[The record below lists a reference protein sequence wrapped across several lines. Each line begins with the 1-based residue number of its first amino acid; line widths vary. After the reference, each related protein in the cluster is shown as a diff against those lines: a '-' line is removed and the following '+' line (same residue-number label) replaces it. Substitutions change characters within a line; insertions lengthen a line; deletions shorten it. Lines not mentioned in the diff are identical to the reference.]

1 MCGILGSV
9 NVDFNQDLL
18 DLIKHRGPNDSGID
32 SFSVGNNLIKFAQRR
47 LSILDLS
54 PAGHQPMI
62 SNCGDY
68 ALIFNGEIYNHQMLR
83 KSLFKKEGFLGH
95 SDTES
100 IVYYLIEI
108 GITGIQDLNGIF
120 AIAFLDKKSNK
131 LFLARDPFGVK
142 PIYYKADKGSLLF
155 SSEIRPLKSKFNLL
169 DKDALACLLRL
180 RYNPSPDTLYKNIK
194 KIHPGHYIEVGLGN
208 DKFEYFEKSFLIK
221 SSASIIYSSNCKEV
235 ELYGHY
241 FEMAVKSQLLSDV
254 PVGILL
260 SGGVDSAMVAA
271 IAQKHSELP
280 LKAFTIGFEGDHYE
294 DEILDASKTADF
306 LGLEHYTKK
315 ITFDDFLSVIKKCSE
330 IVEEP
335 LATTSII
342 PMYYLS
348 ELASKHVKVVLT
360 GQGAD
365 EPLGGY
371 PKYKS
376 ELLLNKIPGSLQKI
390 MKGFLVNSKFK
401 NEKINRGINALGI
414 SDDSER
420 FLATYEVFSNEE
432 IMDLISHQD
441 LNSIKRINYFYDI
454 LGCENKMFGVERMMA
469 LDTRMN
475 LADDLLN
482 YTDKITMNFAL
493 ECRVPILDLEL
504 IKFVETLPYES
515 KLDLSNGKI
524 IHKEFA
530 KKLLPDEIINR
541 KKKGFASPTSHWFKT
556 ESATIKEILLNKNTP
571 FSAVFNQNKV
581 EEIISQHEKGYSKE
595 KQIFLLLGVF
605 YFLENFNM
613 E

>member
-9 NVDFNQDLL
+9 NVDFDQDLL
-18 DLIKHRGPNDSGID
+18 DLIKHRGPDDSGID
-32 SFSVGNNLIKFAQRR
+32 SFLSGNNLVKLAQRR

-62 SNCGDY
+62 SDCGDY
-68 ALIFNGEIYNHQMLR
+68 AIIFNGEIYNHEELR
-83 KSLFKKEGFLGH
+83 NSLLKKGGFKGH

-100 IVYYLIEI
+100 ILYYLIEN
-108 GITGIQDLNGIF
+108 GISGIKDLNGIF
-120 AIAFLDKKSNK
+120 AIAFLDKKGNK

-142 PIYYKADKGSLLF
+142 PLYYKADNNSLLF
-155 SSEIRPLKSKFNLL
+155 ASEIRPLKSKFNDL

-194 KIHPGHYIEVGLGN
+194 KIHPGHYIEVSWGI
-208 DKFEYFEKSFLIK
+208 DKVEFMEKSFLIK
-221 SSASIIYSSNCKEV
+221 ASEDIVYRNKKKEID
-235 ELYGHY
+235 LYGNY
-241 FEMAVKSQLLSDV
+241 FEKAVKSQLLSDV

-271 IAQKHSELP
+271 IAQKYSEFP

-294 DEILDASKTADF
+294 DEILDAEKTADF

-315 ITFDDFLSVIKKCSE
+315 ITFGDFLSVIKKCSQ

-348 ELASKHVKVVLT
+348 ELASKYVKVVLT

-376 ELLLNKIPGSLQKI
+376 ELLLNKIPSSLQNM

-401 NEKINRGINALGI
+401 NEKIHRGISALGI
-414 SDDSER
+414 SDDAER
-420 FLATYEVFSNEE
+420 FLATYEVFSNRE
-432 IMDLISHQD
+432 IVDLINHEDVS
-441 LNSIKRINYFYDI
+441 SIKRIKYFYDI
-454 LGCENKMFGVERMMA
+454 LGCKNMKYGVERMMA

-504 IKFVETLPYES
+504 IKFIETLPYKS

-541 KKKGFASPTSHWFKT
+541 RKKGFASPTSHWFKT
-556 ESATIKEILLNKNTP
+556 ESTTIKEILLKRNTS
-571 FSAVFNQNKV
+571 FAEVFDQNKV
-581 EEIISQHEKGYSKE
+581 KEIILQHEKGYSKE

-605 YFLENFNM
+605 YFLENFNL

>member
-9 NVDFNQDLL
+9 NVDFDQDLL
-18 DLIKHRGPNDSGID
+18 DLIKHRGPDDSGID
-32 SFSVGNNLIKFAQRR
+32 SFLSGNNLVKLAQRR

-62 SNCGDY
+62 SDCGDY
-68 ALIFNGEIYNHQMLR
+68 AIIFNGEIYNHEELR
-83 KSLFKKEGFLGH
+83 NSLLKKGGFKGH

-100 IVYYLIEI
+100 ILYYLIEN
-108 GITGIQDLNGIF
+108 GISGIKDLNGIF
-120 AIAFLDKKSNK
+120 AIAFLDKKGNK

-142 PIYYKADKGSLLF
+142 PLYYKADNNSLLF
-155 SSEIRPLKSKFNLL
+155 ASEIRPLKSKFNDL
-169 DKDALACLLRL
+169 DKDALSCLLRL
-180 RYNPSPDTLYKNIK
+180 RYNPSPDTLYKSIK
-194 KIHPGHYIEVGLGN
+194 KIHPGHYIEVNLGI
-208 DKFEYFEKSFLIK
+208 DKVEFLEKPFLIKASEDIVYRNKNKEIDLYGNYFEK
-221 SSASIIYSSNCKEV
+221 
-235 ELYGHY
+235 
-241 FEMAVKSQLLSDV
+241 AVKSQLLSDV

-271 IAQKHSELP
+271 IAQKHSEFP

-294 DEILDASKTADF
+294 DEILDAAKTADF
-306 LGLEHYTKK
+306 LGLEHHTKK
-315 ITFDDFLSVIKKCSE
+315 ITFGDFLSVIKKCSQ

-348 ELASKHVKVVLT
+348 ELASKYVKVVLT

-371 PKYKS
+371 PRYKS
-376 ELLLNKIPGSLQKI
+376 ELLLNKIPVSLQKI

-401 NEKINRGINALGI
+401 NEKINRGISALGI

-420 FLATYEVFSNEE
+420 FLATYEVFSSGE
-432 IMDLISHQD
+432 IVDLINHEDVS
-441 LNSIKRINYFYDI
+441 SIKRIKYFYDI
-454 LGCENKMFGVERMMA
+454 LGCKNMKSGVERMMA

-504 IKFVETLPYES
+504 IKFIETLPYKS
-515 KLDLSNGKI
+515 KLGLSNGKI

-541 KKKGFASPTSHWFKT
+541 RKKGFASPTSHWFKT
-556 ESATIKEILLNKNTP
+556 ESTTIKEILLKRNTS
-571 FSAVFNQNKV
+571 FAEVFDQNKV
-581 EEIISQHEKGYSKE
+581 KEIILQHEKGYSKE

-605 YFLENFNM
+605 YFLENFDL

>member
-9 NVDFNQDLL
+9 NIDFDHILL
-18 DLIKHRGPNDSGID
+18 DLIKHRGPDDSGID
-32 SFSVGNNLIKFAQRR
+32 SFLIGNNSIKLAQRR

-62 SNCGDY
+62 SDCGDY
-68 ALIFNGEIYNHQMLR
+68 ALIFNGEIYNHQILR
-83 KSLFKKEGFLGH
+83 NSLVKKEGFKGH
-95 SDTES
+95 SDSES
-100 IVYYLIEI
+100 ILYYLIEN
-108 GITGIQDLNGIF
+108 GIKGVKDFNGIF
-120 AIAFLDKKSNK
+120 GIVFLDKKANK

-142 PIYYKADKGSLLF
+142 PLYYKTGSGSLLF
-155 SSEIRPLKSKFNLL
+155 SSEIRPLKSKLNEL
-169 DKDALACLLRL
+169 DNEALACLLRL

-194 KIHPGHYIEVGLGN
+194 KIHPGHYIEVSL
-208 DKFEYFEKSFLIK
+208 DKNEVEFKEKSFLIK
-221 SSASIIYSSNCKEV
+221 ASDVIVYRKKSKEV
-235 ELYGHY
+235 KLYGNY
-241 FEMAVKSQLLSDV
+241 FENAVKSQLLSDV

-260 SGGVDSAMVAA
+260 SGGIDSAMVAA
-271 IAQKHSELP
+271 MAQKHSDFP
-280 LKAFTIGFEGDHYE
+280 LKAFTIGFEGEHYE
-294 DEILDASKTADF
+294 DEIIDAAKTADF

-315 ITFDDFLSVIKKCSE
+315 ITFSDFLSVIKKCST

-348 ELASKHVKVVLT
+348 ELASKYVKVVLT

-371 PKYKS
+371 AKYKS
-376 ELLLNKIPGSLQKI
+376 ELLLNKIPGALQRVLKS
-390 MKGFLVNSKFK
+390 FLVNFNFK
-401 NEKINRGINALGI
+401 NEKINRGISALGI
-414 SDDSER
+414 SDDAER
-420 FLATYEVFSNEE
+420 FLATYEVFSSGE
-432 IMDLISHQD
+432 IMNLINHQD
-441 LNSIKRINYFYDI
+441 VNSIERIKYFYDI
-454 LGCENKMFGVERMMA
+454 LGCKNKKFGVERMMA

-504 IKFVETLPYES
+504 INFIETLPYKS
-515 KLDLSNGKI
+515 KLRLSNGKI

-530 KKLLPDEIINR
+530 KKILPDEIINR

-556 ESATIKEILLNKNTP
+556 ESNSIKEILLKKYNP
-571 FSAVFNQNKV
+571 FSEVFNQNKV
-581 EEIISQHEKGYSKE
+581 EEIILQHEKGYPRE

-605 YFLENFNM
+605 YFLENFNK